1 MRTHLLKMMLF
12 ALIVSSTLIAGDGNR
27 KNEDSCKKEKYATA
41 EPGTCLHPRA
51 FRFLKAMEHIDSN
64 PYNNE
69 FATRLLNLLEPDVFK
84 QIDTIVA
91 YEKHN
96 VPIRIYYPTRAS
108 VTTPT
113 QVILFIHGGAF
124 MYGGIEEYDMAVKKL
139 ARITKKIII
148 SVDYRLAPE
157 HPFPSALNDVD
168 AVLDWAV
175 ENMETIGGKGGKI
188 ILMGDSAGANLAT
201 VLAIKCR
208 NENRN
213 IVLCQILYYPPTT
226 FVENVFPSRQY
237 FLRDERRT
245 YLLTEEL
252 LLKTKE
258 SYLPDTSLKTNPYAS
273 PLLADLSGDLPPAL
287 IFTAQVDPLRDDG
300 RRYADKLT
308 AAGQTVTYIEY
319 EGIVHGFLN
328 LYMIFPEGKA
338 SMKLARDFIIDVN
351 NDTNKN

>member
-1 MRTHLLKMMLF
+1 MRKHIPKLMLF
-12 ALIVSSTLIAGDGNR
+12 FIIVSAAVLAIDESR
-27 KNEDSCKKEKYATA
+27 ENEDSCKKEKYATA

-51 FRFLKAMEHIDSN
+51 FRFLKALEHVDAN

-69 FATRLLNLLEPDVFK
+69 FTTWLLNLIEPDIFK
-84 QIDTIVA
+84 EIDTLVA
-91 YEKHN
+91 YDKHN

-108 VTTPT
+108 VKNPT
-113 QVILFIHGGAF
+113 HVIMFIHGGAF
-124 MYGGIEEYDMAVKKL
+124 MYGSIEEYDMAAKKL
-139 ARITKKIII
+139 AKITNKIII

-157 HPFPSALNDVD
+157 HPFPSALNDVA
-168 AVLDWAV
+168 AVLNWV
-175 ENMETIGGKGGKI
+175 LENMENIGGKGEKV
-188 ILMGDSAGANLAT
+188 ILVGDSAGANLAT
-201 VLAIKCR
+201 VLTLKYRDESRDDI
-208 NENRN
+208 
-213 IVLCQILYYPPTT
+213 LCQILYYPPTT
-226 FVENVFPSRQY
+226 FVENEFSSRQH

-258 SYLPDTSLKTNPYAS
+258 SYLPDSSLKTNPYAS

-308 AAGQTVTYIEY
+308 DAGQKVTYIEY

-338 SMKLARDFIIDVN
+338 SMKLARDFIKDVN
-351 NDTNKN
+351 NGDNKD